1 MHLVHR
7 NRNTLRSPITLLV
20 MFTSV
25 KCPQAGRG
33 QAAGAE
39 ATLGGG
45 ARHRGRPDTRLGD
58 GAPPTR

>member
-1 MHLVHR
+1 MNLVPR
-7 NRNTLRSPITLLV
+7 NRNTIRSPITLIV
-20 MFTSV
+20 IFTSV

-58 GAPPTR
+58 GAPSTR

>member
-1 MHLVHR
+1 
-7 NRNTLRSPITLLV
+7 

-45 ARHRGRPDTRLGD
+45 ARHRGRPDKRLGD
-58 GAPPTR
+58 GAKATR

>member
-1 MHLVHR
+1 
-7 NRNTLRSPITLLV
+7 

-45 ARHRGRPDTRLGD
+45 ARHRGRADPGPRD
-58 GAPPTR
+58 GAEAAG